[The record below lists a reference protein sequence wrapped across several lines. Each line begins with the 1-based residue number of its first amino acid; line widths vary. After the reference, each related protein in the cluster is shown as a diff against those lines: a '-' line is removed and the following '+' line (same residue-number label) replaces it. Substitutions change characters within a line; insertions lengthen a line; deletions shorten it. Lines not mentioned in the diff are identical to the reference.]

1 MNRIIDFTDQTQSL
15 SIKNRQL
22 IIEEVDGKTHSI
34 PTEEIAVI
42 ILSGY
47 LIQLTKSVLDLLME
61 CGATVV
67 VCDKRKMPTG
77 MMAPISGHHLQSR
90 YVKEQAS
97 VSLPTQKRLWKK
109 IVCAKIK
116 GQAQNL
122 QSIYQDD
129 YALEKM
135 AALVKSGDETNVE
148 GRAARRYWSKLF
160 SIPKFTRDCD
170 GEDVIN
176 SALNY
181 GYAIL
186 RSLIARAIVSSG
198 LNPSLGLFHHNKYN
212 AYCLADDLME
222 PFRPVVDNAVWRMWN
237 SNQLSEGIT
246 TEVKRTLIEAINS
259 RYIVGGRQ
267 ENIFETASRTTA
279 SLVAVFCGQKKDL
292 ALPEKL
298 PFVQISNLQISNP
311 REESQADDS

>member
-1 MNRIIDFTDQTQSL
+1 MNRIIDFSDQTQSL
-15 SIKNRQL
+15 SIRNRQL
-22 IIEEVDGKTHSI
+22 IIEEADGKNHSI

-61 CGATVV
+61 CGATIV
-67 VCDKRKMPTG
+67 VCDKSKMPVG

-97 VSLPTQKRLWKK
+97 VSLPTQKRLWKQ
-109 IVCAKIK
+109 IVCAKIQ
-116 GQAQNL
+116 GQSQNL
-122 QSIYQDD
+122 LAIYQED
-129 YALEKM
+129 YAMGKM
-135 AALVKSGDETNVE
+135 AALVKSGDETNIE

-160 SIPKFTRDCD
+160 RVPKFTRDCN

-186 RSLIARAIVSSG
+186 RSLVARAIVSSG

-212 AYCLADDLME
+212 AFCLADDLME
-222 PFRPVVDNAVWRMWN
+222 PYRPVVDNAVWHLWD
-237 SNQLSEGIT
+237 SEQLSEGIT
-246 TEVKRTLIEAINS
+246 TGVKRALIEAIS
-259 RYIVGGRQ
+259 GRYIISDRQ
-267 ENIFETASRTTA
+267 ETIFEAATRTTA
-279 SLVAVFCGQKKDL
+279 SLVAVFCGQKKEL
-292 ALPEKL
+292 CLPERL
-298 PFVQISNLQISNP
+298 PLLGQGPQ
-311 REESQADDS
+311 ETTTDAQ